1 MTARALLDLSD
12 LSLQALAASFGDG
25 PMRRG
30 IQTST
35 VQTIAGAATAEV
47 LGALQSLEREG
58 FTPAQLAQLLDL
70 LSAERARHP
79 RPETLIELVLSGPE
93 VESAPMQDTAAVMQ
107 TLVRGAEREILLVG
121 YAIND
126 GRTIFRDVAE
136 RMQAVPG
143 LQVTLCINIPRGS
156 DSSAAPFVV
165 ERFAQDFR
173 RRHWPGDRLPAL
185 YYLPASLDANAS
197 SRASLHAKCV
207 VVDRARALVTSAN
220 FTEAAQSRN
229 VEIGLLV
236 QHAPIA
242 TRIVDYIAGLCAAG
256 QLAAVDAGT

>member
-1 MTARALLDLSD
+1 MTPRALLDLSD

-30 IQTST
+30 IQTSI
-35 VQTIAGAATAEV
+35 VQSIAGATTREV
-47 LGALQSLEREG
+47 LGALQSLEQKG
-58 FTPAQLAQLLDL
+58 FTPPQLALLLDL
-70 LSAERARHP
+70 LVAERVRHP
-79 RPETLIELVLSGPE
+79 RPEALIELVLSGPE
-93 VESAPMQDTAAVMQ
+93 VESVPMQDTAAVMQ
-107 TLVRGAEREILLVG
+107 TLVCGAESEILLVG
-121 YAIND
+121 YAIHD
-126 GRTIFRDVAE
+126 GRKIFRDVAD
-136 RMQAVPG
+136 RMHAVPA

-173 RRHWPGDRLPAL
+173 HRHWPGDRLPAL
-185 YYLPASLDANAS
+185 YYLPASLERNVG

-229 VEIGLLV
+229 LEIGILV

-242 TRIVDYIAGLCAAG
+242 ARIVDYIAGLRAKS
-256 QLAAVDAGT
+256 QLATLDAGT